1 LQARPPFRTTIT
13 SSDPVHQPDARPS
26 RTSDRPA
33 QGELSAAITLSFAH
47 LDRMSDHRGLAS
59 HPVGARRHT
68 ARGYCTDDNARL
80 LVVTS
85 RESDT
90 GSVHRLSR
98 LALGFVLEAQGVG
111 GRSRNRMDRNGHWV
125 DRYDTH
131 DCWGRSLW
139 GLGTAATQ
147 HTDPSIRQWAL
158 GGFDNGARLRSR
170 WPRAMAF
177 AALGA
182 ADVLARDP
190 DHRTARAL
198 LVDTL
203 DVIGT
208 IPVGD
213 WPWPEPRLTYANA
226 ALAEAVIAA
235 GAALDRAVD
244 VDRGLTMLAWL
255 LELETPNGHLS
266 VTGTGGRGP
275 DDAGPQF
282 DQHPIEAAAMA
293 DACWRAYTVT
303 GDRTWSRGVAA
314 AAGWFTGDND
324 VRLPMRDDDS
334 GGGFDELQP
343 DSVSLD
349 QGAESTL
356 AVISTMQRSR
366 SFAPAA

>member
-1 LQARPPFRTTIT
+1 VQARRLDLPNVEEFQLHARPPFLSMIT
-13 SSDPVHQPDARPS
+13 SPD
-26 RTSDRPA
+26 
-33 QGELSAAITLSFAH
+33 SALSFAH

-85 RESDT
+85 RESDA
-90 GSVHRLSR
+90 GSAHRLSR

-139 GLGTAATQ
+139 GLGTTATQ
-147 HTDPSIRQWAL
+147 HTDPSTRQWAL

-170 WPRAMAF
+170 SRRAMAF

-190 DHRTARAL
+190 DHRTARGL
-198 LVDTL
+198 LVDAL
-203 DVIGT
+203 EAIGP
-208 IPVGD
+208 ISAGD
-213 WPWPEPRLTYANA
+213 WPWPEPRLTSANA
-226 ALAEAVIAA
+226 TLAEAVIAA
-235 GAALDRAVD
+235 GSALDRAPD
-244 VDRGLTMLAWL
+244 VERGLTMLAWL

-266 VTGTGGRGP
+266 VTGNGGRGP
-275 DDAGPQF
+275 GDGGPQF
-282 DQHPIEAAAMA
+282 DQHPIEVAAMA
-293 DACWRAYTVT
+293 DACWRAYSVT
-303 GDRTWSRGVAA
+303 GDRAWSRGVTA

-324 VRLPMRDDDS
+324 TGLPMCDDVS
-334 GGGFDELQP
+334 GGGFDGLQP
-343 DSVSLD
+343 EGVNLD

-356 AVISTMQRSR
+356 ALISTMQRAR
-366 SFAPAA
+366 TFAPST